1 MGLRYI
7 PGMALIG
14 YGRVSKRDQNPDSQW
29 DQLTAA
35 GVDELFVDKASG
47 AKASRPQLDAALR
60 HCRSGDVLVVTRL
73 DRLGRSTKH
82 LAGLAVDLQQREIGL
97 RVLQQG
103 IDTTTPVGRLFFHIL
118 AAIAEFE
125 HELIRE
131 RTVEGLTAARARGRS
146 GGRKAS
152 LTAAAIAQVQSMYD
166 SGDYTVE
173 QIAKAFKTTR
183 PTIYRS
189 LQPDTIGQRTQP
201 SGAPPADEPPADWPP
216 AHLPADTRP
225 LPSVDAYD
233 QLLPS
238 RRRENLGN

>member
-1 MGLRYI
+1 
-7 PGMALIG
+7 
-14 YGRVSKRDQNPDSQW
+14 
-29 DQLTAA
+29 
-35 GVDELFVDKASG
+35 VDKASG
-47 AKASRPQLDAALR
+47 AKASRPELDAALR

-118 AAIAEFE
+118 AAIAEIE

-146 GGRKAS
+146 GGRKSS

-166 SGDYTVE
+166 SGDYTRVTKSRARKCE
-173 QIAKAFKTTR
+173 GPLVQEDDQREAV
-183 PTIYRS
+183 
-189 LQPDTIGQRTQP
+189 LVLVGDGQGGWQAQDGLGAL
-201 SGAPPADEPPADWPP
+201 SGGGG
-216 AHLPADTRP
+216 R
-225 LPSVDAYD
+225 Y
-233 QLLPS
+233 
-238 RRRENLGN
+238 